1 MKQKLVVKK
10 IIGHTVIIG
19 RGEHSEHLF
28 KTITDEY
35 ITYFTILTIADSLKT
50 ENPVIAT
57 SRNHPHYLAQGSLNK
72 SSKSRVDWVAI
83 QLADKNA
90 YSIVNARIFDLRV
103 GRLILVAPQKDGSIR
118 FYQTQAPTMNLNERE
133 KFIENLKTQPKAIAF
148 FSDHNNI

>member
-1 MKQKLVVKK
+1 M
-10 IIGHTVIIG
+10 
-19 RGEHSEHLF
+19 
-28 KTITDEY
+28 
-35 ITYFTILTIADSLKT
+35 TIADSLKT